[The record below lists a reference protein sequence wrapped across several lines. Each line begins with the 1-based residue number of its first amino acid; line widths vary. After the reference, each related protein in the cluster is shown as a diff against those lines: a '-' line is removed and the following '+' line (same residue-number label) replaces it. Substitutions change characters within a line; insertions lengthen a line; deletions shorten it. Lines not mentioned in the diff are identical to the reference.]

1 MTTRRCGHYSVS
13 THSNSSPETDNFAS
27 VSKGP
32 DPIPDLQTSFYLKEF
47 SPFEPR
53 PNPFQSFLHSI
64 LQFNQ
69 NPLPQTEMATN
80 EANTVGSQ
88 TAKMALSREFS
99 R

>member
-1 MTTRRCGHYSVS
+1 MTTQRCGHYSVS
-13 THSNSSPETDNFAS
+13 THSNSSPKTDDFAS
-27 VSKGP
+27 VSEGP

-88 TAKMALSREFS
+88 TAKMALPREFS
-99 R
+99 G